1 MFSLKHLSISRA
13 FYLLMVIVIF
23 GPTATIGTVLL
34 VMDKNKL
41 EAKNL
46 KYQEDT
52 ANIIASAM
60 QQPLYDFTPGIDL
73 PLINYML
80 QDERILAIRV
90 YDFEELPFSNYSSG
104 NTSQKNYTTKTKDV
118 IFDKRVIG
126 RIEVDFSDD
135 IQTQIYEVFGITLLI
150 FIVPLAISSVIFL
163 KFIRYKILNPIQYL
177 KKHASKI
184 ARNELDEPI
193 QQFSNDEFGKLS
205 QSFEV
210 MRKTLKKQLLT
221 LDKRVQEKTHALN
234 DLNQSL
240 MDRNIELEKAKQ
252 TAEAAEKSK
261 SEFLA
266 NMSHEIRTPMNA
278 IIGMSHLALNTD
290 LTFKQ
295 RDYVNKIDAAAN
307 SLLGLINDILDFSK
321 IEAGK
326 LDIESVQFDI
336 DDVMAAAADLTT
348 IKTSEKGLEL
358 LVHISPDVPRSL
370 IGDPLRLKQILV
382 NLAGNACKFT
392 EQGEVELSCT
402 LDEQAEHDKVV
413 LRFCV
418 RDTGIGMTQEQQ
430 DSLFHAFTQADNSF
444 TRKYGGTG
452 LGLTISKRLSEL
464 MGGGIGVASEYGKG
478 STFFFTVRLTVDN
491 KQETRKQVTA
501 DDALHQKKVLVID
514 DNETARGIFQ
524 SYLENMGFRVE
535 TVDSGQ
541 AGLDCIERSVKTDP
555 FEIILLDWKMP
566 AMDGMETCGRIHLMA
581 NLWPTPKIIMA
592 TAYGRAEAR
601 NQGQKNGLDGFVTKP
616 VTQSTLYDAIMAA
629 YGRNVIS
636 KPQRLDGYM
645 TKAKM
650 RHGARILLAEDNEIN
665 QQIALEIL
673 ESAGLSVDVANDG
686 QEAVDAV
693 KAQKYDLVLMDIQMP
708 IMNGMQATARIREF
722 KTATQLPIIAMT
734 AHAMA
739 GDREK
744 SLAVGMQD
752 HVTKPIDPKA
762 LFNAIIRWIPPVTQT
777 RSKEFKT
784 VAGDKKTK
792 ETDRDVLPPELPG
805 FDMDSGL
812 RRVGGNRE
820 LYRKLLV
827 KVHQDYADATVKL
840 HDLIKKNKMEE
851 ARLFVH
857 SIKGVAGNLGADALQ
872 SASLE
877 VEMRLKKGAAPD
889 DALLEIF
896 TREMETIQNGLKTIQ
911 H

>member
-34 VMDKNKL
+34 IIDKNKL

-46 KYQEDT
+46 KFQEDT
-52 ANIIASAM
+52 AKIIASAM
-60 QQPLYDFTPGIDL
+60 QQPLYDFTPRIDL
-73 PLINYML
+73 PLIDYML
-80 QDERILAIRV
+80 KDERVLAIRV
-90 YDFEELPFSNYSSG
+90 YDFENIPFSDYSSG
-104 NTSQKNYTTKTKDV
+104 NSPRESHTTINKDI
-118 IFDKRVIG
+118 IFNKQVIG

-135 IQTQIYEVFGITLLI
+135 IQAQILQIFGITLLI
-150 FIVPLAISSVIFL
+150 FIVPLAISSIIFL
-163 KFIRYKILNPIQYL
+163 KFIRYKIINPIHYL
-177 KKHASKI
+177 EKHSGKI

-193 QQFSNDEFGKLS
+193 KKFSNDEFGKLS

-210 MRKTLKKQLLT
+210 MRKTLKKHILT

-234 DLNQSL
+234 NMNQSL
-240 MDRNIELEKAKQ
+240 MDRNTELEKAKK
-252 TAEAAEKSK
+252 TAEEAEKSK

-278 IIGMSHLALNTD
+278 IIGMSHLALRTD

-326 LDIESVQFDI
+326 LDIESVKFNI
-336 DDVMAAAADLTT
+336 DDVMGAAADLTT

-358 LVHISPDVPRSL
+358 LVHISPDVPRCL

-402 LDEQAEHDKVV
+402 LDALESQDKAV

-430 DSLFHAFTQADNSF
+430 DGLFHAFTQADTSF

-464 MGGGIGVASEYGKG
+464 MGGGIGVESEYGKG
-478 STFFFTVRLTVDN
+478 ATFFFTVRLKVDN
-491 KQETRKQVTA
+491 KQDMLKQVTA
-501 DDALHQKKVLVID
+501 DDDLHQKKVLVID
-514 DNETARGIFQ
+514 DNETARRIFRT
-524 SYLENMGFRVE
+524 YLENMGFRVE
-535 TVDSGQ
+535 TVGSGQ
-541 AGLDCIERSVKTDP
+541 AGLDRLEASMKTDP

-566 AMDGMETCGRIHLMA
+566 AMDGLETCRRIHRMPD
-581 NLWPTPKIIMA
+581 LWPMPKIIMA
-592 TAYGRAEAR
+592 TAYGGTEAQD
-601 NQGQKNGLDGFVTKP
+601 QGQKNGLDGFVTKP
-616 VTQSTLYDAIMAA
+616 ATQSTLYDAIMAA

-636 KPQRLDGYM
+636 RPKRFDGYL

-650 RHGARILLAEDNEIN
+650 RQGARILLAEDNEIN

-673 ESAGLSVDVANDG
+673 ESAGLAVDVANDG
-686 QEAVDAV
+686 REALDAV
-693 KAQKYDLVLMDIQMP
+693 KAQRYDLVLMDIQMP
-708 IMNGMQATARIREF
+708 VMNGMQATAQIREF
-722 KTATQLPIIAMT
+722 KTAAALPIIAMT

-752 HVTKPIDPKA
+752 HVTKPIDPNA
-762 LFNAIIRWIPPVTQT
+762 LFNAIIRWIPPAAETISEKLESVKDNEKP
-777 RSKEFKT
+777 KEKNRN
-784 VAGDKKTK
+784 D
-792 ETDRDVLPPELPG
+792 LPSDLPG

-820 LYRKLLV
+820 LYLKLLL
-827 KVHQDYADATVKL
+827 KVRQEYADAAEKI
-840 HDLIKKNKMEE
+840 HDLIENNQMEE
-851 ARLFVH
+851 TRHLAH
-857 SIKGVAGNLGADALQ
+857 SIKGVAGNLGAEALQ
-872 SASLE
+872 SVSLE
-877 VEMRLKKGAAPD
+877 VEMRCKKGIAPD
-889 DALLEIF
+889 DALLGRF
-896 TREMETIQNGLKTIQ
+896 AREMETIQNGLKRIQ
-911 H
+911 P

>member
-34 VMDKNKL
+34 VIDKNKL
-41 EAKNL
+41 EAKKL
-46 KYQEDT
+46 KFQEDT
-52 ANIIASAM
+52 AKIIASAM
-60 QQPLYDFTPGIDL
+60 QQPLYDFTPEIDL
-73 PLINYML
+73 PLIDYML
-80 QDERILAIRV
+80 QDERVLSIRV
-90 YDFEELPFSNYSSG
+90 YDFEAQPFSSYSSG
-104 NTSQKNYTTKTKDV
+104 NTAQGQQTTKTKDV
-118 IFDKRVIG
+118 IFDNRVIG

-135 IQTQIYEVFGITLLI
+135 IQAQIFEVFGITLLI
-150 FIVPLAISSVIFL
+150 FIVPLAIASVIFL
-163 KFIRYKILNPIQYL
+163 KFIRYKILNPIHYL
-177 KKHASKI
+177 KKHSGKI

-193 QQFSNDEFGKLS
+193 KKFSNDEFGKLS
-205 QSFEV
+205 ESFEV
-210 MRKTLKKQLLT
+210 MRKTLKKQILT

-234 DLNQSL
+234 NLNQSL

-278 IIGMSHLALNTD
+278 IIGMSHLALKTD

-348 IKTSEKGLEL
+348 IKTSEKGLEM
-358 LVHISPDVPRSL
+358 LVHISPNVPRSL

-402 LDEQAEHDKVV
+402 LDGLEKHDEAV

-418 RDTGIGMTQEQQ
+418 RDTGIGLTQEQQ
-430 DSLFHAFTQADNSF
+430 AGLFHAFTQADNSF

-478 STFFFTVRLTVDN
+478 SSFFFTVRLKVDTT
-491 KQETRKQVTA
+491 QETRKQVTA

-514 DNETARGIFQ
+514 DNEAARGIFQ

-535 TVDSGQ
+535 SVESGR
-541 AGLDCIERSVKTDP
+541 AGLDRLETSMKTDP

-566 AMDGMETCGRIHLMA
+566 EMDGMETCRQIHLMTE
-581 NLWPTPKIIMA
+581 LWPTPKIIMA

-601 NQGQKNGLDGFVTKP
+601 DQGQKNGLDGFVTKP

-629 YGRNVIS
+629 YGRNVITR
-636 KPQRLDGYM
+636 PQRLDSYL

-673 ESAGLSVDVANDG
+673 ENAGLAVDVANDG
-686 QEAVDAV
+686 REAVDAV
-693 KAQKYDLVLMDIQMP
+693 KAQRYDLVLMDIQMP
-708 IMNGMQATARIREF
+708 IMNGMEATAKIREF
-722 KTATQLPIIAMT
+722 KTPAALPIIAMT

-762 LFNAIIRWIPPVTQT
+762 LFNAIIRWIPPEAQAFSQNFESVTDH
-777 RSKEFKT
+777 E
-784 VAGDKKTK
+784 KTK
-792 ETDRDVLPPELPG
+792 EKDRNNLPEKLPG

-820 LYRKLLV
+820 LYRKLLI
-827 KVHQDYADATVKL
+827 KVRQDYADAVEKIR
-840 HDLIKKNKMEE
+840 DLIENNQMEE
-851 ARLFVH
+851 ARLFAH
-857 SIKGVAGNLGADALQ
+857 SIKGVAGNLGAEALQ
-872 SASLE
+872 SASLD
-877 VEMRLKKGAAPD
+877 VEMCLKEGTAPD
-889 DALLEIF
+889 DALVERF
-896 TREMETIQNGLKTIQ
+896 AREMATIQNGLKKIQ
-911 H
+911 S

>member
-1 MFSLKHLSISRA
+1 MFSLKHLSISKA
-13 FYLLMVIVIF
+13 FYLLMIIVIF
-23 GPTATIGTVLL
+23 APTATIGTVLL
-34 VMDKNKL
+34 IIDKNKL
-41 EAKNL
+41 EAKNI
-46 KYQEDT
+46 KFQEDT
-52 ANIIASAM
+52 AKIIASVM
-60 QQPLYDFTPGIDL
+60 QQPLYDFTPRIDL
-73 PLINYML
+73 PLIDYML
-80 QDERILAIRV
+80 KDERVLAIRV
-90 YDFEELPFSNYSSG
+90 YDFENLPFSSYSSG
-104 NTSQKNYTTKTKDV
+104 NKAKKKHKTKTKDV
-118 IFDKRVIG
+118 IFDKRIIG
-126 RIEVDFSDD
+126 RIEVDFRDD
-135 IQTQIYEVFGITLLI
+135 IQAQIFQVFGITLLI
-150 FIVPLAISSVIFL
+150 VTVPLAISSIIFL
-163 KFIRYKILNPIQYL
+163 KFIRYKIINPIHYL
-177 KKHASKI
+177 EKHSGKI

-193 QQFSNDEFGKLS
+193 EKFSNDEFGKLS

-210 MRKTLKKQLLT
+210 MRKTLKRQILT

-234 DLNQSL
+234 NLNQSL
-240 MDRNIELEKAKQ
+240 MDRNTELEKAKK
-252 TAEAAEKSK
+252 TAEKAEKSK

-278 IIGMSHLALNTD
+278 IIGMSHLALKTD
-290 LTFKQ
+290 LNFKQ

-326 LDIESVQFDI
+326 LDIESVKFNI
-336 DDVMAAAADLTT
+336 DDVMADAADLTT
-348 IKTSEKGLEL
+348 VKTSEKGLEL
-358 LVHISPDVPRSL
+358 LVHISPKVPRGL

-402 LDEQAEHDKVV
+402 LDGQDQDKAV

-464 MGGGIGVASEYGKG
+464 MGGGIGVESEYGKG
-478 STFFFTVRLTVDN
+478 ASFFFTVRLTVDT

-501 DDALHQKKVLVID
+501 DDDLHQKKVLVID
-514 DNETARGIFQ
+514 DNETARRIFR

-535 TVDSGQ
+535 AVDSGQ
-541 AGLDCIERSVKTDP
+541 AGLDRLEISMKTDP

-566 AMDGMETCGRIHLMA
+566 AMDGMETCHRIHLMTD
-581 NLWPTPKIIMA
+581 LWPKPKIIMA
-592 TAYGRAEAR
+592 TAYGRAEAQDR
-601 NQGQKNGLDGFVTKP
+601 GQKTGLDGFVTKP

-636 KPQRLDGYM
+636 RTQRIDGYL
-645 TKAKM
+645 TKVKM

-673 ESAGLSVDVANDG
+673 ESAGLAVEVANDG

-708 IMNGMQATARIREF
+708 VMNGMQATARIREF
-722 KTATQLPIIAMT
+722 KTATELPIIAMT

-762 LFNAIIRWIPPVTQT
+762 LFNTLIRWVPPVTGALSAKFESVT
-777 RSKEFKT
+777 GNE
-784 VAGDKKTK
+784 KTK
-792 ETDRDVLPPELPG
+792 EKDRDNLPSELPG

-820 LYRKLLV
+820 LYLKLLL
-827 KVHQDYADATVKL
+827 KVRQDYADAAEKI
-840 HDLIKKNKMEE
+840 HDLIKKNQMED
-851 ARLFVH
+851 ALRLVH
-857 SIKGVAGNLGADALQ
+857 SIKGVAGNLGAEALQ

-877 VEMRLKKGAAPD
+877 VEMRLREGTGLED
-889 DALLEIF
+889 ELLGRF
-896 TREMETIQNGLKTIQ
+896 AREMETIQNGLKTIQ
-911 H
+911 L